1 MKELIQKILDTNN
14 LELMDKFLIE
24 ADVHIKL
31 YDDSIVKY
39 IGGGMVKSVAGI
51 EDLSMEKFVG
61 LMIGKLPAP
70 VKLVL
75 STEDNQPKEEK
86 DDDKKVNE
94 VTPPSVSVVDTGE
107 KKPVVKTD
115 GSSGTSKTDISGANG
130 SASTEDSQDEKGEA
144 GEPSGDSKDQSRTTD
159 EAKSEGGLEDT
170 ETGEKPKPLDFKA

>member
-1 MKELIQKILDTNN
+1 MLVDNNFIGHDNMRRLQLGIAGALVLHALILIKLIYPASQKIISADIFSPPTNITISLLAPIKEPPRIVPKELKIVEPIQ
-14 LELMDKFLIE
+14 
-24 ADVHIKL
+24 
-31 YDDSIVKY
+31 
-39 IGGGMVKSVAGI
+39 
-51 EDLSMEKFVG
+51 
-61 LMIGKLPAP
+61 
-70 VKLVL
+70 
-75 STEDNQPKEEK
+75 
-86 DDDKKVNE
+86 
-94 VTPPSVSVVDTGE
+94 